1 MKKAIHPLFVVLLG
15 VATILGCSAKDDA
28 QPSATTT
35 SQPDNSWKEGLD
47 EDVVKD
53 LSQLSDADRVAALA
67 QKVCPVS
74 DKPLGSMGKP
84 PKFTV
89 EGQEVFLCCDSCEGE
104 LRKDASKYL
113 AKLKSN

>member
-1 MKKAIHPLFVVLLG
+1 MKEAINPLFIVLFG
-15 VATILGCSAKDDA
+15 VATILGCSARDDE

-35 SQPDNSWKEGLD
+35 SQPDNSWKEGLG
-47 EDVVKD
+47 EGVVKA

-74 DKPLGSMGKP
+74 DKPLGSMGEP
-84 PKFTV
+84 PKVTV
-89 EGQEVFLCCDSCEGE
+89 EGQEVFLCCNGCEE
-104 LRKDASKYL
+104 EVRKDASKYL

>member
-1 MKKAIHPLFVVLLG
+1 MKEAINPLFIVLFG
-15 VATILGCSAKDDA
+15 VATIIGCSGKDDA
-28 QPSATTT
+28 QPSAATT
-35 SQPDNSWKEGLD
+35 SQADNSWKEGLG
-47 EDVVKD
+47 EGVVKA

-74 DKPLGSMGKP
+74 DEPLGSMGKP

-89 EGQEVFLCCDSCEGE
+89 EGQEGFLCCDSCEEE
-104 LRKDASKYL
+104 LHKNASKYL

>member
-1 MKKAIHPLFVVLLG
+1 MKEAINPLFIVLFG
-15 VATILGCSAKDDA
+15 VATILGCSGQDDA
-28 QPSATTT
+28 PPSAATT

-47 EDVVKD
+47 EDVVKA

-74 DKPLGSMGKP
+74 DKPIGSMGKP
-84 PKFTV
+84 PRITV
-89 EGQEVFLCCDSCEGE
+89 VGQEVFLCCGGCEDA
-104 LRKDASKYL
+104 LREDASKYL